1 MSPQTQMNFLLLEI
15 ELSLVCKRQY
25 HHVPVAIG
33 KIEGESAAL
42 KLDNFLKSTQS
53 NLFNDFNY
61 RYYNYRFIF

>member
-42 KLDNFLKSTQS
+42 KLDNILKST
-53 NLFNDFNY
+53 
-61 RYYNYRFIF
+61 